1 MPTNQR
7 SDVSAAGHVI
17 DYLAGQGITAVFG
30 VPGGHLS
37 PFLGALRRQDRVRFI
52 IAAHEGGAAFMAD
65 GYARASGKPGV
76 CLVTAGPGVTN
87 ALTGL
92 AAAHLDG
99 VPVLLISGQVPP
111 ERWGLGS
118 IQESTG
124 ECGVDVVA
132 ALHHAAAY
140 SAGIADIRGFARQ
153 FGRALAV
160 LRGRPGGAV
169 HLSIPASV
177 ARAPLDPASVA
188 GWSAWDR
195 CARPRVVVDDATRE
209 VHRRL
214 VSARRPL
221 VYLGSGA
228 REALADMGDELRA
241 WVERRGV
248 AVVTTVRGKGLF
260 PEHSSAAL
268 GVHGL
273 AGSPCAARYL
283 RDGVDALLVVGTRL
297 GEWSSNNF
305 SRDLRAPF
313 VAQVDRDAAAIGR
326 SISVDLPIVCDAA
339 AFLTNL
345 LGLDAPDASPDEP
358 GLARVRAL
366 ARHRAEV
373 GEADAPT
380 SGDAS
385 PLRPQQLMAELDR
398 HMRADLD
405 LYVDMGNCTGWAT
418 HCLHISPPARMFVP
432 CGLSTMG
439 WSCGAVL
446 GGKLARPERRALAL
460 LGDGALLMNGTEINT
475 AARYGIGAVYL
486 VLNDDALGMVNHGER
501 HQTGHP
507 IDDGYYGLGGPDLVA
522 FARSLGADAH
532 AVATAGQAAEAL
544 RAAFLA
550 ADEGRPQV
558 IVARIDPRE
567 VPPYGERFRAVSGG

>member
-1 MPTNQR
+1 MW
-7 SDVSAAGHVI
+7 AG
-17 DYLAGQGITAVFG
+17 
-30 VPGGHLS
+30 
-37 PFLGALRRQDRVRFI
+37 
-52 IAAHEGGAAFMAD
+52 
-65 GYARASGKPGV
+65 
-76 CLVTAGPGVTN
+76 
-87 ALTGL
+87 GL
-92 AAAHLDG
+92 AAARTDRLA
-99 VPVLLISGQVPP
+99 
-111 ERWGLGS
+111 GLGGS
-118 IQESTG
+118 PQ
-124 ECGVDVVA
+124 
-132 ALHHAAAY
+132 
-140 SAGIADIRGFARQ
+140 
-153 FGRALAV
+153 
-160 LRGRPGGAV
+160 
-169 HLSIPASV
+169 
-177 ARAPLDPASVA
+177 
-188 GWSAWDR
+188 
-195 CARPRVVVDDATRE
+195 

-241 WVERRGV
+241 WAERRGI

-260 PEHSSAAL
+260 PEHSVAAL

-313 VAQVDRDAAAIGR
+313 VAQVDRDAAAICR
-326 SISVDLPIVCDAA
+326 SISVDLSIVCDAA

-418 HCLHISPPARMFVP
+418 HCLHISPPARISAPAPRPRSEQWRVMWKAS
-432 CGLSTMG
+432 GRT
-439 WSCGAVL
+439 GAPL
-446 GGKLARPERRALAL
+446 GFGSGSARTLASPGR
-460 LGDGALLMNGTEINT
+460 G
-475 AARYGIGAVYL
+475 
-486 VLNDDALGMVNHGER
+486 
-501 HQTGHP
+501 
-507 IDDGYYGLGGPDLVA
+507 
-522 FARSLGADAH
+522 RSPA
-532 AVATAGQAAEAL
+532 
-544 RAAFLA
+544 
-550 ADEGRPQV
+550 
-558 IVARIDPRE
+558 
-567 VPPYGERFRAVSGG
+567 